1 MKSTINV
8 TTEII
13 DGFIKELDNSKY
25 FLLNMSNETSRTD
38 LFNFALAL
46 GLKENVRTPL
56 ETSKGL
62 IRTSNE
68 DVKPY
73 FFIYKS
79 IYFDKTESKIF
90 SLPARLTLP

>member
-38 LFNFALAL
+38 LFNFALP
-46 GLKENVRTPL
+46 KMSN
-56 ETSKGL
+56 L
-62 IRTSNE
+62 I
-68 DVKPY
+68 
-73 FFIYKS
+73 F
-79 IYFDKTESKIF
+79 
-90 SLPARLTLP
+90 